1 MMAKTKQKRKINVT
15 IRSTASVVKEIL
27 DTCRAAEKGKLVPEA
42 ERELTFN
49 DAATM
54 LSTLSEKRMELLM
67 FLHNKK
73 PITIKDLSRQLQRN
87 YSNVH
92 EDVQLLLRL
101 GLLETDKDKR
111 IFVPWDE
118 LNISLSLAA

>member
-1 MMAKTKQKRKINVT
+1 MKGKQKRKKVINVT
-15 IRSTASVVKEIL
+15 IRSTASVIDEAL
-27 DTCRAAEKGKLVPEA
+27 NTARNLQKGLPVAEA
-42 ERELTFN
+42 ETELTFN

-54 LSTLSEKRMELLM
+54 LSTLSEKRLELLT
-67 FLHNKK
+67 FLRKHGV
-73 PITIKDLSRQLQRN
+73 ITIKELSRQLNRN

-101 GLLETDKDKR
+101 GLLDKDKTEK
-111 IFVPWDE
+111 IYVPWDE